1 MKLFDHVSAASAGE
15 AASLLAH
22 VPANEAAAPRIIA
35 GGTDLLTLMKADILA
50 PARLIDLKPARALRY
65 LRFEPDGSLR
75 IGALATLADI
85 ERDAEVARRLPILP
99 QSVRDAATPQLRAM
113 ATVGGNLLQR
123 PRCWYF
129 RGDFACWLKGGTEC
143 YARDGENKYS
153 AILGESACVAVHPS
167 DLAPAL
173 IALGAEVVIEGAG
186 GKRALPVEQLFAAPT
201 AGERIEY
208 RLQPGEVIA
217 EIRVPAQS
225 EGANGVYLKA
235 MDRHGWA
242 FALTSA
248 AAQVALRD
256 GKIEQARMVL
266 GGVASVP
273 WRARDAEALL
283 AGQVL
288 TPELAAH
295 AAEAAVAGARPLAH
309 NGYKVPMVREL
320 ARRALM
326 QAAGGE
332 V

>member
-1 MKLFDHVSAASAGE
+1 MKLFDHISAASAGE
-15 AASLLAH
+15 AAGLLAH
-22 VPANEAAAPRIIA
+22 APTNEATAPRIIA
-35 GGTDLLTLMKADILA
+35 GGTDLLTLMKADILT

-65 LRFEPDGSLR
+65 LRFDADGTLR

-129 RGDFACWLKGGTEC
+129 RGDFTCWLKGGTDC
-143 YARDGENKYS
+143 YAWGGENKYH

-173 IALGAEVVIEGAG
+173 IALGAEVVIEGTG
-186 GKRALPVEQLFAAPT
+186 GTRTLPVEQLFAAPT
-201 AGERIEY
+201 ADERVEY
-208 RLQPGEVIA
+208 RLQPGEVIV
-217 EIRVPAQS
+217 EIRVPAQPD
-225 EGANGVYLKA
+225 GANGVYLKA

-242 FALTSA
+242 FALTSV

-256 GKIEQARMVL
+256 GNVAQARLVL
-266 GGVASVP
+266 GGVANVP
-273 WRARDAEALL
+273 WRVRDAEALL
-283 AGQVL
+283 EGQAL
-288 TPELAAH
+288 TPELAAQ
-295 AAEAAVAGARPLAH
+295 AAEVAVTGAHPLAH

-320 ARRALM
+320 ARRALL
-326 QAAGGE
+326 QAAGMGS
-332 V
+332 